1 VRGNISATLLWML
14 GIAGLALLGLSM
26 SGLWLHLSEQRIAD
40 QAAPAGPAPGAFAGG
55 ERARLARELHDGS
68 SQTLVSTKLLL
79 ESALHAVQHGGPRPP
94 TACARRWRGWATA

>member
-1 VRGNISATLLWML
+1 
-14 GIAGLALLGLSM
+14 M

-40 QAAPAGPAPGAFAGG
+40 QKLRLLAQRLVRSQEE

-79 ESALHAVQHGGPRPP
+79 ESALHAVQHGGPRRP